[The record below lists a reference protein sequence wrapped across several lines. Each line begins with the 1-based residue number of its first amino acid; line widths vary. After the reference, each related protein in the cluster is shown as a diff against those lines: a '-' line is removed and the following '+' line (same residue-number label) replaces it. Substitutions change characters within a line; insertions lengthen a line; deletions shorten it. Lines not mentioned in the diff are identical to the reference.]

1 MEILLLIISG
11 SLSYWIVKTIDQ
23 HYRSTWKWYVEMLE
37 SNNIVFWIVWF
48 IIYMGLIF
56 LITAGVAFF
65 AGYEW

>member
-1 MEILLLIISG
+1 MEILLLIISI
-11 SLSYWIVKTIDQ
+11 SFSYWIVNTIDQ
-23 HYRSTWKWYVEMLE
+23 HYRNTWKWYVEMLE
-37 SNNIVFWIVWF
+37 SNNIVFSIAWF